1 MRDDE
6 SGILVS
12 ASFSI
17 AMSFSAYLWGI
28 RLFTLLSFLAWWGI
42 VVLVDP
48 TQSGMMGVSLF
59 FTSLFA
65 FILGVMTLLLTML
78 YRRVL
83 GVVSATHQLG
93 GAFRQAF
100 LLSMCFV
107 GLVFFQKEQMLTWWD
122 ALLLLAATLL
132 IEFSLRKIFSQEEH
146 S

>member
-83 GVVSATHQLG
+83 GVVSATHHLG